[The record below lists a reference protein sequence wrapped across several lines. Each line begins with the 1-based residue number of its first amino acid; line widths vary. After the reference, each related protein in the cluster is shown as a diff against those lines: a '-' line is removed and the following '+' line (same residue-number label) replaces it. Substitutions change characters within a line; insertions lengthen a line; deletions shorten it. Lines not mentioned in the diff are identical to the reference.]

1 MQSLQVVSLNIWHI
15 VLSLANLLLLFL
27 ILKKFLFK
35 PVTKVLEE
43 RRKEIDRVYAQ
54 ADEAQK
60 IADGNRERYEAIMES
75 AGQEADAV
83 IRDAS
88 ERAERRASQVLT
100 EAQEKAERDRIDR
113 IERLKKAGLAE
124 TLYKR
129 CTFDQDDGRNNAQTE
144 AAMRYVDHF
153 KDAYS
158 ENIGLMIYG
167 SLGAGKTFLAGCI
180 ANELLNRGISVKMTS
195 LQRLIEAANAD
206 YGDGRENVL
215 DEVAN
220 VSLLILD
227 DFGMERHTEY
237 MNEQIYEIINTRY
250 KAQLPLIITTNLDKE
265 DLENCDNLE
274 RKRIYDR
281 INEMC
286 LFMKFNGA
294 SRRPEIKASK
304 KALAAKI
311 FGGAA

>member
-100 EAQEKAERDRIDR
+100 EAQEKAEMLLKRNEQEIRLEKEKARDG
-113 IERLKKAGLAE
+113 LKREIADISLALAE
-124 TLYKR
+124 KVLEREIDENDGHRFIDLTILIENDAQLYIVA
-129 CTFDQDDGRNNAQTE
+129 TNSFDGKTRKKDQQYLSTKHAGEAYGIDSVRSIAESYGGVSADISGRLNANNSTE
-144 AAMRYVDHF
+144 AWQEKNF
-153 KDAYS
+153 
-158 ENIGLMIYG
+158 
-167 SLGAGKTFLAGCI
+167 AGC
-180 ANELLNRGISVKMTS
+180 
-195 LQRLIEAANAD
+195 
-206 YGDGRENVL
+206 
-215 DEVAN
+215 
-220 VSLLILD
+220 
-227 DFGMERHTEY
+227 
-237 MNEQIYEIINTRY
+237 
-250 KAQLPLIITTNLDKE
+250 
-265 DLENCDNLE
+265 
-274 RKRIYDR
+274 
-281 INEMC
+281 
-286 LFMKFNGA
+286 
-294 SRRPEIKASK
+294 
-304 KALAAKI
+304 
-311 FGGAA
+311 

>member
-100 EAQEKAERDRIDR
+100 EAQEKAEMLLKRNEQEIRLEKEKARDGLKKEIADISLALAEKVLEREIDEDDGHRFIDLTIDR
-113 IERLKKAGLAE
+113 IGKSHDE
-124 TLYKR
+124 T
-129 CTFDQDDGRNNAQTE
+129 GE
-144 AAMRYVDHF
+144 
-153 KDAYS
+153 
-158 ENIGLMIYG
+158 
-167 SLGAGKTFLAGCI
+167 
-180 ANELLNRGISVKMTS
+180 
-195 LQRLIEAANAD
+195 
-206 YGDGRENVL
+206 
-215 DEVAN
+215 
-220 VSLLILD
+220 
-227 DFGMERHTEY
+227 
-237 MNEQIYEIINTRY
+237 
-250 KAQLPLIITTNLDKE
+250 
-265 DLENCDNLE
+265 
-274 RKRIYDR
+274 
-281 INEMC
+281 
-286 LFMKFNGA
+286 
-294 SRRPEIKASK
+294 
-304 KALAAKI
+304 
-311 FGGAA
+311 